1 MTLPINLPISIISY
15 VILAAVVTLVSIK
28 LANYVDLIDKKT
40 NISGAFIGGVVLAA
54 VTSLPELFTSI
65 SAVVIVRQ
73 PDLVIGNILGS
84 NLFNETVLGAVLLIC
99 AKGFSKATIG
109 KSHLITTSLSILIF
123 LFMIITAVL
132 GIDYT
137 FFHISIFSVVIIAI
151 YALSIKFMATD
162 SSDSDEQTDSPLTI
176 KQITVR
182 FIILAVV
189 LVTASILLTL
199 ITDSLQ
205 NNLSNVG
212 INLGKTVAGALFL
225 GIATSLPELTSSL
238 ALVRKKNFNATT
250 GNLLG
255 SGVFNFCI
263 LAVADILYNGGSVY
277 GSDSAL
283 GNKVGISNI
292 LSHIKELDSTGFLAI
307 FATLATLF
315 VCTALILHRKCSNKK
330 SKPVFIYRILGLG
343 IIFCYLLF
351 IVLSSV

>member
-15 VILAAVVTLVSIK
+15 VILAVIVTLVSIK
-28 LANYVDLIDKKT
+28 LADYVDLIDKKT

-84 NLFNETVLGAVLLIC
+84 NLFNETVLGVVLLIC
-99 AKGFSKATIG
+99 AKGFSKANIG

-123 LFMIITAVL
+123 LIMIITSVL
-132 GIDYT
+132 GFDYK
-137 FFHISIFSVVIIAI
+137 FSHISIFSIVIIAI
-151 YALSIKFMATD
+151 YALSIRFMATD

-199 ITDSLQ
+199 VTDSLQ

-238 ALVRKKNFNATT
+238 TLVKKKNFNATT

-263 LAVADILYNGGSVY
+263 LAVADILYSGGSVY

-283 GNKVGISNI
+283 GSKVGVSNI
-292 LSHIKELDSTGFLAI
+292 LNHIKELDSTGFLAI
-307 FATLATLF
+307 FGTLATLF
-315 VCTALILHRKCSNKK
+315 VCIALILHKKCFNKETN
-330 SKPVFIYRILGLG
+330 PVFIYRILGLL
-343 IIFCYLLF
+343 IIVCYLLF
-351 IVLSSV
+351 IVLSSI

>member
-1 MTLPINLPISIISY
+1 M
-15 VILAAVVTLVSIK
+15 
-28 LANYVDLIDKKT
+28 
-40 NISGAFIGGVVLAA
+40 
-54 VTSLPELFTSI
+54 
-65 SAVVIVRQ
+65 
-73 PDLVIGNILGS
+73 
-84 NLFNETVLGAVLLIC
+84 
-99 AKGFSKATIG
+99 
-109 KSHLITTSLSILIF
+109 
-123 LFMIITAVL
+123 
-132 GIDYT
+132 
-137 FFHISIFSVVIIAI
+137 
-151 YALSIKFMATD
+151 
-162 SSDSDEQTDSPLTI
+162 
-176 KQITVR
+176 R

-292 LSHIKELDSTGFLAI
+292 LSHIKELDSTGILAI
-307 FATLATLF
+307 FGAVATLLVGASLM
-315 VCTALILHRKCSNKK
+315 LHKRASKK
-330 SKPVFIYRILGLG
+330 RKPVTVYRILGLL
-343 IIFCYLLF
+343 IIVCYLLF